1 MYLRLPAA
9 AACPILG
16 GAMPSLHCRVLG
28 PVRVTVAGADA
39 PAELLWRKHVALLVY
54 LARSP
59 RKSRTREHL
68 IGLLWS
74 DRDQRQAR
82 HSLSEALRVLR
93 RALGDERLLA
103 DVDQV
108 RLAADAVTLDCDRF
122 AELCERSEWATAA
135 GLVDGEFLEGLAI
148 PEANDFENWLAAER
162 ALWRAQALEAL
173 VQGIAADLARGD
185 AAAGARVGLRAVAL
199 DRTSEPAARAA
210 MRALTLAG
218 DRAAALRVADELAQ
232 ALHETLGAEVSDE
245 TARLVARIR
254 DARVG
259 RRVVAA
265 PPDARP
271 RPPLVSRRVE
281 LAMLTA
287 AWQRA
292 RGGRGQVVIVEGE
305 PGEGKTRLIEELVAH
320 ARLDDASVATARAVP
335 AEQQAEWSALSGLLA
350 GGLGDAPGLAGAP
363 PGALA
368 GLAVLDGDLRTR
380 FRAAAPPA
388 AVGDALGAAVRAVA
402 TERPLLIA
410 LDDVQWS
417 DAATLAALPALA
429 RDTAAR
435 RVLLLLGV
443 SRGSPESERLN
454 ELRARLGRDL
464 EGAVVR
470 VGRFDAAALGELV
483 RWALPQYEA
492 DEAERL
498 TRRVERDTG
507 GLPLL
512 AVAMLEAVAAG
523 FAPAPDAPAWP
534 SPNRTLVDS
543 LPGDLPP
550 TIVGV
555 VCRRYRALSEA
566 AQLTLGAA
574 AALEERVDAGRLAR
588 ATGLDRPSL
597 EQALD
602 TLEWERWLVAD
613 ARGYVFT
620 APIERA
626 VLLQEMI
633 TPGQARRYR
642 ANARA

>member
-1 MYLRLPAA
+1 
-9 AACPILG
+9 
-16 GAMPSLHCRVLG
+16 MPSLSCRVLG
-28 PVRVTVAGADA
+28 PVRVTLAGADA
-39 PAELLWRKHVALLVY
+39 PAELLWRKHVALLIY

-74 DRDQRQAR
+74 DRDERQAR

-93 RALGDERLLA
+93 RALGDDRVLA

-108 RLAADAVTLDCDRF
+108 RLAPDAVTLDCDRF
-122 AELCERSEWATAA
+122 AELCERREWATAA
-135 GLVDGEFLEGLAI
+135 ALIDGEFLEGLVI
-148 PEANDFENWLAAER
+148 PEANDFESWLAAER
-162 ALWRAQALEAL
+162 ALWRTQALEAL
-173 VQGIAADLARGD
+173 VQGVAAALAQGD
-185 AAAGARVGLRAVAL
+185 AAAAAPIGLRAVAL

-210 MRALTLAG
+210 MRALALAG
-218 DRAAALRVADELAQ
+218 DRAAALRVADELAH
-232 ALHETLGAEVSDE
+232 ALRETLGAAVSDE
-245 TARLVARIR
+245 TARLVARVR

-271 RPPLVSRRVE
+271 RPPLVSRSGE
-281 LAMLTA
+281 LALLTA

-320 ARLDDASVATARAVP
+320 ARLDDASVATTRAVS
-335 AEQQAEWSALSGLLA
+335 AERNAEWSALSGLLA

-380 FRAAAPPA
+380 FRAAAPAPA
-388 AVGDALGAAVRAVA
+388 APAAPIGEALGAAVGAIA
-402 TERPLLIA
+402 AEQPLLIA

-435 RVLLLLGV
+435 AVLLLLGL
-443 SRGSPESERLN
+443 SRGSPDSERLD

-464 EGAVVR
+464 EGTVVR
-470 VGRFDAAALGELV
+470 LGRFDAAALRELV
-483 RWALPQYEA
+483 RWALPRYDA
-492 DEAERL
+492 DAAERL
-498 TRRVERDTG
+498 ARRVERDTG

-512 AVAMLEAVAAG
+512 VVAMLEAVAAG
-523 FAPAPDAPAWP
+523 FAPAPNAPAWP
-534 SPNRTLVDS
+534 SPSRTLVDS

-555 VCRRYRALSEA
+555 VCRRYRALSEP
-566 AQLTLGAA
+566 AQQALGAA
-574 AALEERVDAGRLAR
+574 AALEERVDASRLAR
-588 ATGLDRPSL
+588 ATGLDRASL
-597 EQALD
+597 ERALD
-602 TLEWERWLVAD
+602 ALEWERWLVAD

-633 TPGQARRYR
+633 TPGQVRRYR
-642 ANARA
+642 VNAAT

>member
-1 MYLRLPAA
+1 A
-9 AACPILG
+9 
-16 GAMPSLHCRVLG
+16 
-28 PVRVTVAGADA
+28 
-39 PAELLWRKHVALLVY
+39 
-54 LARSP
+54 
-59 RKSRTREHL
+59 
-68 IGLLWS
+68 
-74 DRDQRQAR
+74 
-82 HSLSEALRVLR
+82 
-93 RALGDERLLA
+93 
-103 DVDQV
+103 
-108 RLAADAVTLDCDRF
+108 
-122 AELCERSEWATAA
+122 
-135 GLVDGEFLEGLAI
+135 LVDGEFLEGLAI
-148 PEANDFENWLAAER
+148 PEANDFETWLAAER

-185 AAAGARVGLRAVAL
+185 AAAAARVGLRAVAL
-199 DRTSEPAARAA
+199 DRASESAARAA

-218 DRAAALRVADELAQ
+218 DRAAALRVADDLAH
-232 ALHETLGAEVSDE
+232 ALHQTLGAEVSDE

-259 RRVVAA
+259 RRVVTA

-271 RPPLVSRRVE
+271 RPPLVSRSVE

-292 RGGRGQVVIVEGE
+292 RSGRGQVVIVEGE

-320 ARLDDASVATARAVP
+320 VRLDDASVATARAVP
-335 AEQQAEWSALSGLLA
+335 GEQQVEWSALSG
-350 GGLGDAPGLAGAP
+350 
-363 PGALA
+363 
-368 GLAVLDGDLRTR
+368 
-380 FRAAAPPA
+380 
-388 AVGDALGAAVRAVA
+388 
-402 TERPLLIA
+402 
-410 LDDVQWS
+410 
-417 DAATLAALPALA
+417 
-429 RDTAAR
+429 
-435 RVLLLLGV
+435 LLGV
-443 SRGSPESERLN
+443 SRGSPESERLD

-470 VGRFDAAALGELV
+470 VGRFDAAALRELV
-483 RWALPQYEA
+483 RWALPRYEA
-492 DEAERL
+492 DDAERL

-512 AVAMLEAVAAG
+512 AVAMLEAVAGG

-566 AQLTLGAA
+566 AQLALGAA
-574 AALEERVDAGRLAR
+574 AALEDRVDPVRLAR
-588 ATGLDRPSL
+588 ATGLDRSSL

-613 ARGYVFT
+613 ARGCVFT

-626 VLLQEMI
+626 GLLQEM
-633 TPGQARRYR
+633 
-642 ANARA
+642 

>member
-16 GAMPSLHCRVLG
+16 GAMPPVSCRVLG

-68 IGLLWS
+68 ISLLWS
-74 DRDQRQAR
+74 DRDERQAR

-93 RALGDERLLA
+93 RALGDERLVA

-108 RLAADAVTLDCDRF
+108 RLAPDAVTLDCDRF
-122 AELCERSEWATAA
+122 AELCERREWANAA
-135 GLVDGEFLEGLAI
+135 ELVDGEFLEGLAI

-162 ALWRAQALEAL
+162 AQALEAL
-173 VQGIAADLARGD
+173 VQGVAADLARGD
-185 AAAGARVGLRAVAL
+185 AAAAARVGLRAVAL
-199 DRTSEPAARAA
+199 DPTSEPAARAA
-210 MRALTLAG
+210 IRALTLAG
-218 DRAAALRVADELAQ
+218 DRGAALRVADELVR
-232 ALHETLGAEVSDE
+232 ALHDMLGAEVSEE
-245 TARLVARIR
+245 TARLVARVR
-254 DARVG
+254 DTRVG

-265 PPDARP
+265 PPDTRP
-271 RPPLVSRRVE
+271 RPPLVGRSDE
-281 LAMLTA
+281 LAMLRA

-292 RGGRGQVVIVEGE
+292 CRGRGQVVIVEGE

-320 ARLDDASVATARAVP
+320 ARLDEASVATARAVP
-335 AEQQAEWSALSGLLA
+335 ADQRTEWSALSGLLV

-368 GLAVLDGDLRTR
+368 GLAMLDSDLQTR
-380 FRAAAPPA
+380 FRAAAPAIPI
-388 AVGDALGAAVRAVA
+388 GEALGAAVGAIA
-402 TERPLLIA
+402 AEQPLLIA

-435 RVLLLLGV
+435 AVLLLLGL
-443 SRGSPESERLN
+443 SGGSPDSERLD

-470 VGRFDAAALGELV
+470 LGRFDAAALRELV
-483 RWALPQYEA
+483 HWAVPRYDA
-492 DEAERL
+492 DDAERL

-512 AVAMLEAVAAG
+512 AVAMLEAVVAG
-523 FAPAPDAPAWP
+523 FSPAQIGRA
-534 SPNRTLVDS
+534 S
-543 LPGDLPP
+543 
-550 TIVGV
+550 
-555 VCRRYRALSEA
+555 CR
-566 AQLTLGAA
+566 
-574 AALEERVDAGRLAR
+574 ERM
-588 ATGLDRPSL
+588 
-597 EQALD
+597 
-602 TLEWERWLVAD
+602 
-613 ARGYVFT
+613 Y
-620 APIERA
+620 
-626 VLLQEMI
+626 
-633 TPGQARRYR
+633 
-642 ANARA
+642 